1 MAEPVQGPDP
11 EEVRTLWFAA
21 LAPDQSNLNFE
32 DFKLGLEANNEI
44 FATIQELIK
53 EAYDKHGLENPS
65 FLPVCPDFEA
75 AVSEVT
81 AALLSIF
88 EKVPAQWMNAWSEAL
103 TLDIWNKDRAAQ
115 ELVRVGKKPSPTLAD
130 SPTTGKEA
138 MRFSQPPPPPTPEA
152 PLQPPEKKEK
162 GPLPL
167 HQRIF
172 ALEVI
177 DRDHPSLKDPS
188 ILEVISVRCVP
199 EGRDLKLV
207 KNYKLSLFV
216 KEFEDIFKEGSPNEP
231 QKWTHG
237 KLVYFYRGS
246 ENRASKQGRGTRR
259 LISSQKQFEVA
270 VAHLLNTTDGDCLT
284 FTFFPED
291 IEEKRLRLVAEA
303 RQATTREREAKAAA
317 RAGTLKQK
325 KMQDIENASYATKA
339 RKKREVARAN
349 ALARSKAEAPP
360 VPQKDPRR
368 KLDKKKVG
376 VGDPSDRI
384 ERRSVPHEIVPRTGG
399 TKPKPLPASTSEQ
412 YQPDSWPT
420 AEDFYGLGGSEPV
433 ASTIRAQKQE
443 SKPKSHSKNQ
453 EALPKRTPLIEGAN
467 ENIGRLRIESGFQP
481 QPPSPAIRKRDSITS
496 KISRRASIS
505 LHSVPG
511 LKNIFK
517 RGSKDVKAQHP
528 PVHDLDITPESFY
541 KEFSRRTYVH
551 GGGTEQEVS
560 IERLKEIATVEKNDD
575 NEVEEQE
582 LPDEYE
588 DPAECLVNQ

>member
-1 MAEPVQGPDP
+1 MAEPVQDP
-11 EEVRTLWFAA
+11 PQEEEERTLWFAA

-32 DFKLGLEANNEI
+32 DFKLGLQANDEI

-53 EAYDKHGLENPS
+53 EAYDKHGLENPT
-65 FLPVCPDFEA
+65 FLPGCPDFKA

-103 TLDIWNKDRAAQ
+103 TLDIWNKNRAAQ
-115 ELVRVGKKPSPTLAD
+115 ELVRVGKEPSPTLAD
-130 SPTTGKEA
+130 SPTTGKEV
-138 MRFSQPPPPPTPEA
+138 MRFSQSPPPPTPGA
-152 PLQPPEKKEK
+152 PLQLPEKKEK

-177 DRDHPSLKDPS
+177 NRDQPSLKDPD

-199 EGRDLKLV
+199 EGKDPKLV
-207 KNYKLSLFV
+207 KNYKLNLFI
-216 KEFEDIFKEGSPNEP
+216 KEFEDIFKEGSPHEP

-246 ENRASKQGRGTRR
+246 ENRALRQGRGIRR
-259 LISSQKQFEVA
+259 LISNQKQFEVA

-303 RQATTREREAKAAA
+303 RQATTREREAKTAA
-317 RAGTLKQK
+317 RAEKLKQK
-325 KMQDIENASYATKA
+325 KMQDIENATNA
-339 RKKREVARAN
+339 RKLREVARD

-360 VPQKDPRR
+360 IPQKDPRR
-368 KLDKKKVG
+368 KPEKKKIG
-376 VGDPSDRI
+376 VGDPSDRS
-384 ERRSVPHEIVPRTGG
+384 ERRSVPHEIVPRTGS
-399 TKPKPLPASTSEQ
+399 TKSKPLPESTSEQ

-420 AEDFYGLGGSEPV
+420 AENFYGIGGSEPV
-433 ASTIRAQKQE
+433 ASTIRAQKEE
-443 SKPKSHSKNQ
+443 SKPKSHSKIK

-467 ENIGRLRIESGFQP
+467 EVIGRLRRESGFQP

-505 LHSVPG
+505 LHSVPKF
-511 LKNIFK
+511 KNIFK

-528 PVHDLDITPESFY
+528 PVQDLDITTESFY
-541 KEFSRRTYVH
+541 KELSRRTFVR
-551 GGGTEQEVS
+551 GGGIEQDVS
-560 IERLKEIATVEKNDD
+560 VERLKEIDIAEKNDD
-575 NEVEEQE
+575 SKVEEQE

-588 DPAECLVNQ
+588 DPAEYLINQ